1 MSENKYNRGRTT
13 VKKAISY
20 FMVLLIALIMAL
32 NYQLFVFPNSFAPA
46 GLNGIFTMIQYVL
59 GFKLSYTTIIINVPL
74 AIIVF
79 FTISKPFALRSL
91 VYTLAF
97 SGFLMLLDRV
107 DLSAFVYDTT
117 VSTLLGPAVAGMITG
132 FCGYYMHRIGAC
144 YGGTEFIAKLIHKKH
159 PAVNFFSIIF
169 GLNVSVAIASY
180 FVYDFQ
186 IQPVLMC
193 IIYSYFSSS
202 VRDSMNRKRGSALR
216 CEIITEDPESLSR
229 EIIGK
234 LHHGVT
240 ALEGKGMYTG
250 ETKTVLVCVV
260 NPSQL
265 TELTKLVA
273 AFPGSFVTVSHVNS
287 VLGNFKHLD
296 SSSRPERQLFDSGK
310 K

>member
-1 MSENKYNRGRTT
+1 MG
-13 VKKAISY
+13 KKIVSY
-20 FMVLLIALIMAL
+20 LMVMLIALMMAL

-46 GLNGIFTMIQYVL
+46 GLNGIFTMIQHVL
-59 GFKLSYTTIIINVPL
+59 GFKLSYTSIILNVPL

-79 FTISKPFALRSL
+79 FVIAKPFALRSL
-91 VYTLAF
+91 LYTLAF
-97 SGFLMLLDRV
+97 SGFLMVFDAI
-107 DLSAFVYDTT
+107 DLSAFVYNTELSKL
-117 VSTLLGPAVAGMITG
+117 VGPAVAGMITG
-132 FCGYYMHRIGAC
+132 FGGYYMHRIGAC

-216 CEIITEDPESLSR
+216 CEIITNQPEELSR
-229 EIIGK
+229 AIIEK

-240 ALEGKGMYTG
+240 ALEAKGMYSG
-250 ETKTVLVCVV
+250 ESRTMLVCIL

-265 TELTKLVA
+265 TDLSKLVA
-273 AFPGSFVTVSHVNS
+273 DFPGSFVTFSHVNS

-296 SSSRPERQLFDSGK
+296 SHNQPEKLLYDSGK

>member
-1 MSENKYNRGRTT
+1 MG
-13 VKKAISY
+13 KKIVSY
-20 FMVLLIALIMAL
+20 LMVVMIALMMAL

-46 GLNGIFTMIQYVL
+46 GLNGIFTMIQHVL
-59 GFKLSYTTIIINVPL
+59 GFKLSYTSIILNVPL

-79 FTISKPFALRSL
+79 FVIAKPFALRSL
-91 VYTLAF
+91 LYTLAF
-97 SGFLMLLDRV
+97 SGFLMVFDAI
-107 DLSAFVYDTT
+107 DLSAFVYDTELSKL
-117 VSTLLGPAVAGMITG
+117 VGPAVAGMITG
-132 FCGYYMHRIGAC
+132 FGGYYMHRIGAC
-144 YGGTEFIAKLIHKKH
+144 YGGTEFIAKLIHKNH

-202 VRDSMNRKRGSALR
+202 VRDNMNRKRGSALR
-216 CEIITEDPESLSR
+216 CEIITDRPEELSQA
-229 EIIGK
+229 IIEK
-234 LHHGVT
+234 LHHSVT
-240 ALEGKGMYTG
+240 ALEAKGMYTG
-250 ETKTVLVCVV
+250 ETKTMLVCIV

-265 TELTKLVA
+265 TELSKLVA
-273 AFPGSFVTVSHVNS
+273 NFPGSFVTFSHVNS

-296 SSSRPERQLFDSGK
+296 SRNEPEKTLYDSGK

>member
-1 MSENKYNRGRTT
+1 MG
-13 VKKAISY
+13 KKIVSY
-20 FMVLLIALIMAL
+20 LMVVLIALMMAL

-46 GLNGIFTMIQYVL
+46 GLNGIFTMIQHVL
-59 GFKLSYTTIIINVPL
+59 GFKLSYTSIILNVPL

-79 FTISKPFALRSL
+79 FVIAKPFALRSL
-91 VYTLAF
+91 LYTLAF
-97 SGFLMLLDRV
+97 SGFLMVFDAI
-107 DLSAFVYDTT
+107 DLSAFVYDTELSKL
-117 VSTLLGPAVAGMITG
+117 VGPAVAGMITG
-132 FCGYYMHRIGAC
+132 FGGYYMHRIGAC

-202 VRDSMNRKRGSALR
+202 VRDNMNRKRGSALR
-216 CEIITEDPESLSR
+216 CEIITDRPEELSR
-229 EIIGK
+229 AIIEK
-234 LHHGVT
+234 LHHSVT
-240 ALEGKGMYTG
+240 ALEAKGMYTG
-250 ETKTVLVCVV
+250 ETKTMLVCIV

-265 TELTKLVA
+265 TELSKLVA
-273 AFPGSFVTVSHVNS
+273 DFPGSFVTFSHVNS

-296 SSSRPERQLFDSGK
+296 SRNEPEKTLYDSGK